1 MFYLDKIY
9 DTARNQDIKIVLL
22 IFPSTFQLLNDGLQE
37 PQRILINH
45 AKSRNIDVIDFTNVF
60 KKLIFNEGIVKL
72 LAENG
77 FSSDEIDGLYRERIS
92 TYFLDGDHYS
102 VEGHRIVASQLYN
115 YLSSYY
121 SFEARDLLPGNDYS
135 PALAL
140 GMEGSTR
147 SRREQY

>member
-1 MFYLDKIY
+1 M
-9 DTARNQDIKIVLL
+9 
-22 IFPSTFQLLNDGLQE
+22 
-37 PQRILINH
+37 
-45 AKSRNIDVIDFTNVF
+45 
-60 KKLIFNEGIVKL
+60 KL

-77 FSSDEIDGLYRERIS
+77 FSSDEIDG

-147 SRREQY
+147 SRREQCKSC